1 MKNLPTFDQ
10 FLIEGFVKAYGDKMN
25 PEEFKAIEI
34 GSEVLYAGNRY
45 KVEKNDGITITL
57 KSVKSGGSG
66 MKVNLGM
73 FIRAGAITESVSL
86 LEATFD
92 GKRVC
97 IFPGRFQP
105 FHNGHIAALKKASEV
120 LAVPV
125 VPIQILSKTDKSPF
139 PDALLEKMGKAVAK
153 EFPFIAEYFLY
164 PSNLKTVVP
173 QMVKYLREQGYESI
187 GMGSG
192 SDRIKSY
199 EPQIKYLN
207 SEKSDVPVSEPFRL
221 EMVDERGIGGPSG
234 TKVREAIQNDDEA
247 TFKKMTPKSIHP
259 FYKELKKY
267 IL

>member
-25 PEEFKAIEI
+25 PEEFKSIEV

-45 KVEKNDGITITL
+45 EVEKNDGITISL
-57 KSVKSGGSG
+57 KSVKSGGSS

-73 FIRAGAITESVSL
+73 FIRAGAITEGLVF
-86 LEATFD
+86 EGEFD

-120 LAVPV
+120 LGAPV
-125 VPIQILSKTDKSPF
+125 IPIQILSKTDKSPF
-139 PDALLEKMGKAVAK
+139 PDALLEKIGKAVAK
-153 EFPFIAEYFLY
+153 EFPFLADYFLY

-173 QMVKYLREQGYESI
+173 QMVKYLREKGYESI
-187 GMGSG
+187 GMGAG

-221 EMVDERGIGGPSG
+221 EMVDERAVGGPSG
-234 TKVREAIQNDDEA
+234 TKVREAILNDDEV
-247 TFKKMTPKSIHP
+247 TFKNMTPKSVHP
-259 FYKELKKY
+259 FFKELKKY
-267 IL
+267 IS

>member
-25 PEEFKAIEI
+25 PEEFKAIEV

-45 KVEKNDGITITL
+45 KVDKNDGITITL

-73 FIRAGAITESVSL
+73 FIRAGAITEGQIF
-86 LEATFD
+86 EGMFD

-105 FHNGHIAALKKASEV
+105 FHNGHIAALKRASEV
-120 LAVPV
+120 LGVPV
-125 VPIQILSKTDKSPF
+125 IPIQILSKTDKSPF
-139 PDALLEKMGKAVAK
+139 PDALLEKIGKAVAK
-153 EFPFIAEYFLY
+153 EFPFMADYFLY

-173 QMVKYLREQGYESI
+173 QMVKFLRDKGYESI
-187 GMGSG
+187 GMGAG
-192 SDRIKSY
+192 SDRMKSY
-199 EPQIKYLN
+199 EPQIRYLN
-207 SEKSDVPVSEPFRL
+207 SEKSDVPVPEPFRL
-221 EMVDERGIGGPSG
+221 EMVDERIPNGPSG
-234 TKVREAIQNDDEA
+234 TAVREAIQNDDEA
-247 TFKKMTPKSIHP
+247 AFKKMTPKSVHP

-267 IL
+267 IS

>member
-1 MKNLPTFDQ
+1 MKHLPTFDQ

-25 PEEFKAIEI
+25 PEEFKAIEV
-34 GSEVLYAGNRY
+34 GSEVLYSGNRY
-45 KVEKNDGITITL
+45 KVDKNDGITITL
-57 KSVKSGGSG
+57 KSVKPGGSG

-73 FIRAGAITESVSL
+73 FIRAGQINENQI
-86 LEATFD
+86 LEATFN

-120 LAVPV
+120 LGAPV
-125 VPIQILSKTDKSPF
+125 IPIQILSKTDKSPF
-139 PDALLEKMGKAVAK
+139 PDALLEKMGKAVSK
-153 EFPFIAEYFLY
+153 EFSFIADYFLY

-173 QMVKYLREQGYESI
+173 QMVKYLREKGYESI
-187 GMGSG
+187 GMGAG
-192 SDRIKSY
+192 SDRMKSY

-221 EMVDERGIGGPSG
+221 EMVDERAVGGPSG
-234 TKVREAIQNDDEA
+234 TKVREAIQNDDED
-247 TFKKMTPKSIHP
+247 TFNKMTPKSLHP

-267 IL
+267 IS

>member
-25 PEEFKAIEI
+25 PEEFKAIEV

-45 KVEKNDGITITL
+45 KVEKNDGATITL
-57 KSVKSGGSG
+57 KSVKSNDG

-73 FIRAGAITESVSL
+73 FIRAGAITESFGL
-86 LEATFD
+86 LEATFN

-120 LAVPV
+120 LGAPV
-125 VPIQILSKTDKSPF
+125 IPIQILSKTDKSPF
-139 PDALLEKMGKAVAK
+139 PDSLLEKMGKAVSK
-153 EFPFIAEYFLY
+153 EFPFIADYFLY

-173 QMVKYLREQGYESI
+173 QMVKYLRDHGYESI
-187 GMGSG
+187 GMGAG
-192 SDRIKSY
+192 SDRMKSY

-207 SEKSDVPVSEPFRL
+207 SEKSDVPVSEPFKL
-221 EMVDERGIGGPSG
+221 EMVDERAAGGPSG

-247 TFKKMTPKSIHP
+247 TFNKMTPKSLHP

-267 IL
+267 IS